1 MDGVT
6 TWPRS
11 SAPWIVGRPARFSDA
26 AEDFVN
32 ELTRQQPWRKARCE
46 AWLEAVSGALGDPV
60 LSAAFPN
67 AEVNAWLATLSGP
80 EQSEARVVLAEFK
93 AYLREWGWLPV
104 QA

>member
-1 MDGVT
+1 MT
-6 TWPRS
+6 LWPRS

-46 AWLEAVSGALGDPV
+46 AWLEAMIDELGDPA
-60 LSAAFPN
+60 LSVTFPD
-67 AEVNAWLATLSGP
+67 AGADAWLAALSDPG
-80 EQSEARVVLAEFK
+80 QTEARAVLAEFK
-93 AYLREWGWLPV
+93 AYLNEWDWLPD